1 MSSRIQGEALAEL
14 MRVNCTR
21 EYAELVVGTLER
33 ALRQRDN
40 TMQTIFEVIDE
51 LNKLQPKLNILQI
64 ATFLLDA
71 AFTIGYLASLFG
83 TVVGCAAGPSVI
95 AGAKYVIKNNICNR
109 VIRKL
114 RDAMMEDKRAR
125 DNLQTLL
132 HQELGCALP
141 DVIEFES
148 KRDGVHEVFLFIS
161 KYVTKDCIDW
171 IKHLENIGIVGIIPV
186 GPSSSQ
192 QAATQDATTQ
202 PSNKW
207 IKYAFGIIMKSI
219 SAIKILPFVVGKT
232 FVVVIEKI
240 VHLLYHLWGTLVK
253 CSNAVLAKCHPT
265 SKILETSYVP
275 ELMHDT
281 EIMLTL
287 LEKLKKNNALDYEN

>member
-1 MSSRIQGEALAEL
+1 
-14 MRVNCTR
+14 
-21 EYAELVVGTLER
+21 
-33 ALRQRDN
+33 
-40 TMQTIFEVIDE
+40 MQTIFEVIDE

-83 TVVGCAAGPSVI
+83 AVVGCAAGPSVI
-95 AGAKYVIKNNICNR
+95 AGANYVIKNNICNR
-109 VIRKL
+109 VIRKR
-114 RDAMMEDKRAR
+114 RDAMMEDKRER

-132 HQELGCALP
+132 RQELGCALP

-186 GPSSSQ
+186 VPSSPQ
-192 QAATQDATTQ
+192 QATQDATTQ

-207 IKYAFGIIMKSI
+207 IKFAFTIIMKSI
-219 SAIKILPFVVGKT
+219 SVIKKIPLVGKVI
-232 FVVVIEKI
+232 VVVIEKI
-240 VHLLYHLWGTLVK
+240 VHLLYHLWGALVK
-253 CSNAVLAKCHPT
+253 CTNAAHAKCHPT
-265 SKILETSYVP
+265 SVILETSYVP
-275 ELMHDT
+275 ELMRDT
-281 EIMLTL
+281 EIMLVL
-287 LEKLKKNNALDYEN
+287 LERLKRNYELE